1 MLLLE
6 EEGEGDCVDGCNGQ
20 WRLFAK
26 EILDENGIGVGLFCT
41 AVNELLLG
49 G

>member
-6 EEGEGDCVDGCNGQ
+6 EEGEGNCVDGCSCQ
-20 WRLFAK
+20 WQLFAE
-26 EILDENGIGVGLFCT
+26 EILDENGIGVGLFRT
-41 AVNELLLG
+41 TVNKLLLG